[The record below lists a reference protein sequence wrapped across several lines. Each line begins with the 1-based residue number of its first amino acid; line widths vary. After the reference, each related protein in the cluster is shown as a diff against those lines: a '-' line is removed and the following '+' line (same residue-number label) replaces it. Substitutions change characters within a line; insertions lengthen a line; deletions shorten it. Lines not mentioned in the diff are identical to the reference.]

1 MSNNN
6 TADDT
11 TDAQT
16 LEVITPSTLETA
28 DSQHDSPVE
37 KKMSELQDQLER
49 NFVAATDDH
58 PLVQTA
64 GSKEALLSDTPVE
77 VQKLLSDGL
86 YEDSDVFF
94 REWLQN
100 HLAAVT
106 REAKRRLVNEFGER
120 ALFYEI
126 RHEHEDLD
134 QPRLIRLPKKTADIL
149 DAAKDIGYN
158 PTIEF
163 TLRHDDG
170 SLVTRD
176 NGIAMT
182 TGEAIDVWNEPAVS
196 GSGVDLSSAGNKG
209 IGSLTWVTI
218 AGTDG
223 AVEVQTRTKREVMN
237 GDIVPQRDRD
247 GYAFYTFFGGIL
259 PISKTLPDG
268 FYGTRFKLP
277 LGDGV
282 DPDTFYDALG
292 NYTEILPTMVSWQET
307 QDGVKNEEE
316 FERTTFLDR
325 YPSEP
330 AIVID
335 RPGEFTLAMDTPGI
349 VKKGRTNDCFLL
361 DNPISRNTVYH
372 QEFDTLWND
381 HIHIHNEQGLIIAGP
396 NRGRR
401 HSEVDEL
408 AGEFTDIA
416 DESKP
421 MPDVPLPQPVA
432 SRDSLKRDEA
442 HERFF
447 EYVEHL
453 AKQEEVDTV
462 SDYVNGILNSD
473 TPADAV
479 EFVREQ
485 GSEWELFRKLAKKH
499 GGYDTFNTTGKLAS
513 WFDKRDVFDFDKT
526 DAPEVQPGEE
536 FASGRVNK
544 RNDPQR
550 DLNEH
555 PKYPMLKLIYELDQ
569 DVDVA
574 TAETKGDPNLK
585 KNRRN
590 SVTFGELIG
599 TEGKWPLFVG
609 AKLNEDRVEVI
620 FNDDNY
626 SDAAVLKVN
635 SYGKWQSEPWNARLV
650 KEVPFTHKENEDCE
664 YDWTV
669 PDSIHDAH
677 VKTKTTKT
685 TTNEKGE
692 AIDLTDPDNFQERP
706 VDIRCTENS
715 AIDVRATVGDVME
728 ALSDTDP
735 DEKIIVGNRNLNHT
749 RIVIFPTTREPNISD
764 HYDLSQH
771 AALIRCNKSEGEAL
785 YEFEQVCYPEEFE
798 QHIRTTKVDVYDP
811 YNGLGFSQNIE
822 TILDEHSSHEYVWLK
837 PGSIFEDAVRSNDL
851 KDVSTNHEHYEN
863 VRRALLAKLSHQT
876 DDYRVAFWPDDESM
890 RKRISTFAEFY
901 HETDEHTGYSIMI
914 QSEGYHS
921 TNSNC
926 TSHSHKSRVDRTIK
940 RAQYPQWSTGSDA
953 WGKINSTGY
962 SAPPQYVKDL
972 LLACRD
978 LGIDPDNTQNLRQAI
993 VMLASTCPE
1002 GGDD

>member
-11 TDAQT
+11 TDVQN
-16 LEVITPSTLETA
+16 LEVVTPETLDTTE
-28 DSQHDSPVE
+28 SKYDSPVE
-37 KKMSELQDQLER
+37 KTISELQEKLDR
-49 NFVAATDDH
+49 DIVVASDEH

-64 GSKEALLSDTPVE
+64 GTKEALQSDTPAK
-77 VQKLLSDGL
+77 VQELLSKGL

-100 HLAAVT
+100 HIAAVT
-106 REAKRRLVNEFGER
+106 REAERRLVNEYGHS
-120 ALFYEI
+120 ALFYEFK
-126 RHEHEDLD
+126 HDHPDLD

-149 DAAKDIGYN
+149 DAAKEIGYT

-163 TLRHDDG
+163 SLKHDDG
-170 SLVTRD
+170 SLTTRD

-182 TGEAIDVWNEPAVS
+182 TGEAIDVWNQPAVS

-223 AVEVQTRTKREVMN
+223 AVEVQTRTKRQHVN
-237 GDIVPQRDRD
+237 GDPVPQRDRD
-247 GYAFYTFFGGIL
+247 GYAFIAFFGSIL
-259 PISKTLPDG
+259 PIDKTLPDG
-268 FYGTRFKLP
+268 FYGTQFKIP
-277 LGDGV
+277 IGV
-282 DPDTFYDALG
+282 DSDPDTFLQALER
-292 NYTEILPTMVSWQET
+292 YCEILPTMVSWEET
-307 QDGVKNEEE
+307 RDGVKDEEE

-325 YPSEP
+325 YDTEP

-335 RPGEFTLAMDTPGI
+335 RPGEFTLAMDTPDI
-349 VKKGRTNDCFLL
+349 VPKGRNDDCFLL
-361 DNPISRNTVYH
+361 DNPISRNTAYY
-372 QEFDTLWND
+372 QDFDTLWND

-401 HSEVDEL
+401 LANIDER
-408 AGEFTDIA
+408 AGESSDIA

-421 MPDVPLPQPVA
+421 MPDVPLPTPVA
-432 SRDSLKRDEA
+432 SRDSLARDES

-513 WFDKRDVFDFDKT
+513 WFDKRDVFDFVKT
-526 DAPEVQPGEE
+526 DAPEIQPGEE

-544 RNDPQR
+544 RNEPTL
-550 DLNEH
+550 DLDEH

-574 TAETKGDPNLK
+574 TAETTGDPNLK

-626 SDAAVLKVN
+626 PDAAVLKVN
-635 SYGKWQSEPWNARLV
+635 SYGKWQSEPWNAHLV
-650 KEVPFTHKENEDCE
+650 KEVPFTHDENEDCE

-669 PDSIHDAH
+669 PDSIHAAH
-677 VKTKTTKT
+677 AKTKTTKT

-692 AIDLTDPDNFQERP
+692 TIDLTDPENFQERP

-728 ALSDTDP
+728 ALSDTEP
-735 DEKIIVGNRNLNHT
+735 DENIALGTRSLYHE

-764 HYDLSQH
+764 HYGLSQH

-811 YNGLGFSQNIE
+811 HNGLGFSQNIE
-822 TILDEHSSHEYVWLK
+822 SVLDDDNDREYIWLK
-837 PGSIFEDAVRSNDL
+837 PGDIFEDAVRRNDL
-851 KDVSTNHEHYEN
+851 KDISTSHEHYDN
-863 VRRALLAKLSHQT
+863 VRNAILDKLSISS
-876 DDYRVAFWPDDESM
+876 DDYRVAFWPDDDHT
-890 RKRISTFAEFY
+890 RKRISTFVEFY
-901 HETDEHTGYSIMI
+901 FESEEI
-914 QSEGYHS
+914 QADVVRIKTSGYHS
-921 TNSNC
+921 PNSNKIKGV
-926 TSHSHKSRVDRTIK
+926 HKGRIDRTID
-940 RAQYPQWSTGSDA
+940 RAQYPQWEHNSDA
-953 WGKINSTGY
+953 WAKVNSSGY
-962 SAPPQYVKDL
+962 SSPPQYVKDL
-972 LLACRD
+972 MLACRD
-978 LGIDPDNTQNLRQAI
+978 LGIDPDNTKNLRQAI
-993 VMLASTCPE
+993 VMLATTRPD